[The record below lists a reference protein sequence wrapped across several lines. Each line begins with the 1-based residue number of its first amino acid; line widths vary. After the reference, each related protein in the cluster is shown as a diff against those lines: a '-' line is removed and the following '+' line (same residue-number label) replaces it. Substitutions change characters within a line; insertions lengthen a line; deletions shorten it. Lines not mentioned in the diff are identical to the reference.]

1 MAATALRAA
10 CLSWRGK
17 GGLKICR
24 ALSNPCPRVLPL
36 PERRAHSGGRKAI
49 PRAGTQRPAAK
60 RSQDLAASCQPNTTS
75 PGHGTGRLLAWGGA
89 FSVPGLERQLPSP
102 LPPRSPAS
110 FAPRSNRGG
119 KRVCR
124 AALPRREGR
133 GICPRSRSKSSPLPT
148 IAPELHQKKGKRGT
162 WAPAAGRVPRTL
174 TQACFQHSPQLAS
187 FWLEATSGF
196 RGANPALEVSALFLF
211 SSPPQLL
218 LLTCL
223 FPSSL
228 YPLHPS
234 PSPAQIFALQH
245 RHVKPVERLRTR
257 QPKGTPEFLCA
268 GTQRLHVLPTR
279 NL

>member
-1 MAATALRAA
+1 MLLLAQEDASHGSHRPEDSLLVLEREGRAED
-10 CLSWRGK
+10 LPSDQQ
-17 GGLKICR
+17 
-24 ALSNPCPRVLPL
+24 PL
-36 PERRAHSGGRKAI
+36 P
-49 PRAGTQRPAAK
+49 
-60 RSQDLAASCQPNTTS
+60 TS
-75 PGHGTGRLLAWGGA
+75 PTPPRERYPAEEGLAPEDEKQFPVLAPSAPLLTGPRIWLLLVSQILPALGVVLADSWPGRGA

-133 GICPRSRSKSSPLPT
+133 DICPRSRSKSSPLPT

-162 WAPAAGRVPRTL
+162 WAPVAGRVPRTL
-174 TQACFQHSPQLAS
+174 SQACFQHSPQLAS

-196 RGANPALEVSALFLF
+196 RRANRALEVSALFLF

-228 YPLHPS
+228 YPLHLS
-234 PSPAQIFALQH
+234 PFPA
-245 RHVKPVERLRTR
+245 
-257 QPKGTPEFLCA
+257 
-268 GTQRLHVLPTR
+268 
-279 NL
+279 